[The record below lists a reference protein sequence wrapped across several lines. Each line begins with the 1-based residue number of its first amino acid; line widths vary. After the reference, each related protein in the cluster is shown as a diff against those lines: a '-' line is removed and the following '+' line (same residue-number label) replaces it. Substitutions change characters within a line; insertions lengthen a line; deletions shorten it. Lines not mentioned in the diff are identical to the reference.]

1 MRFLVEVRFRTEARE
16 GFRLLDSS
24 QKGKTIKRTER
35 RTMPENPETKNRGC
49 HHFLRRQLRRHL
61 KASIEE
67 RAA

>member
-1 MRFLVEVRFRTEARE
+1 
-16 GFRLLDSS
+16 
-24 QKGKTIKRTER
+24 
-35 RTMPENPETKNRGC
+35 MPENPETKNREC